1 MTGGK
6 ENSKS
11 GSDRFEHEYYIF
23 PIYTSSSS
31 WILMSQYVWRIIAAA
46 GREKQTQNL
55 LLHHFHG
62 NLPNYV
68 WQIVKTYQKPCMQN
82 SAVRSMTF
90 FLLDLTN
97 IFHIHEVFYW
107 FTRWFFINNSIVI
120 LDIYLIIAII
130 RNENTSPTI
139 WKKKYIYIDVGIEGI
154 FCLFRLMNGQQ
165 IISGMH

>member
-23 PIYTSSSS
+23 PNIYEFELLNFNESICLKNYCSSRQRKTNTKFTTTSFLWKSTKLCLTNS
-31 WILMSQYVWRIIAAA
+31 
-46 GREKQTQNL
+46 KNL
-55 LLHHFHG
+55 SKAMHAKFGWH
-62 NLPNYV
+62 
-68 WQIVKTYQKPCMQN
+68 
-82 SAVRSMTF
+82 F

-107 FTRWFFINNSIVI
+107 FARWFFINNSIVF

-139 WKKKYIYIDVGIEGI
+139 WKKNIY
-154 FCLFRLMNGQQ
+154 L
-165 IISGMH
+165 